1 MLLEFLRCLLLT
13 GLLLFGL
20 GWPLASRLPLAPAEK
35 LAATLA
41 GSLIVLWGAG
51 WLIYTT
57 GLPWNLLWLLPVLAA
72 WALVR
77 GHAAFAAVLR
87 DPVGRGILA
96 AQGLVALW
104 CVGWL
109 ALVQNY
115 SGGGWTSDWFEH
127 WERAAFFLQRG
138 ATDHLFLDVYAL
150 TARPP
155 LANIVTAAWLHLTA
169 VDFPHYQL
177 FCTLLGSLTFLPA
190 AVLLTRWRT
199 DAAAPAL
206 LAVLFMVNPL
216 FVQNAVFSWTK
227 LPTALL
233 VLTALHFF
241 LRSREGGAP
250 WTSALLFSTCLA
262 AAVLA
267 HYSAA
272 PYAVALALGW
282 LIWRPQGW
290 STAAYLRVTTGAVVA
305 AGLFLATWFGWAIAT
320 YGVAGTLGTNTSVTT
335 VASDTGGQLMRV
347 ILNLRDTL
355 VPHFLRAPD
364 PALIAQTS
372 PWGYARDWF
381 FQCYQL
387 NLPLACGS
395 VGWLVILR
403 ELGRQWTGT
412 AAVNRRFWV
421 FFVAIVLVLGVAAHG
436 ARDLWGLTHICLHGL
451 VLLGVVVLAARWPA
465 LGRGWRLAAIG
476 GATLDLVAGIGLHFA
491 VQNHA
496 LDRWLTPERTA
507 FEIMASYNPQTLK
520 NLIGLMVNRLDTFHN
535 AFAPS
540 GPVTVGLLGVV
551 FAAALWRAC
560 CRR

>member
-35 LAATLA
+35 LTAALA
-41 GSLIVLWGAG
+41 GSLIVIWGAG

-57 GLPWNLLWLLPVLAA
+57 GLPWNLVWLLPVLAA

-77 GHAAFAAVLR
+77 GCVSFAAGLR
-87 DPVGRGILA
+87 DPVARGILV

-115 SGGGWTSDWFEH
+115 SGGGWSGDWFEH
-127 WERAAFFLQRG
+127 WDRSVYFLQRG
-138 ATDHLFLDVYAL
+138 PADQRFLETYAL

-155 LANIVTAAWLHLTA
+155 LANIVTAVWLQLTA
-169 VDFPHYQL
+169 VDFPHYQM
-177 FCTLLGSLTFLPA
+177 FSTLLASLAFLPA
-190 AVLLTRWRT
+190 AVLLTRWRA
-199 DAAAPAL
+199 DPAAPAL

-250 WTSALLFSTCLA
+250 WTTALLFAASLA
-262 AAVLA
+262 AALLT

-272 PYAVALALGW
+272 PYVVALGLGW
-282 LIWRPQGW
+282 LIWRPAGW
-290 STAAYLRVTTGAVVA
+290 RAPAYLRLTAGAAV
-305 AGLFLATWFGWAIAT
+305 AGLALLATWFGWAIAT
-320 YGVAGTLGTNTSVTT
+320 YGLAGTIGTNTSVTT
-335 VASDTGGQLMRV
+335 VASDAGGQLTRV
-347 ILNLRDTL
+347 LLNLRDTL
-355 VPHFLRAPD
+355 VPHFLRSPD

-381 FQCYQL
+381 FQSYQL

-395 VGWLVILR
+395 VGWVVILR
-403 ELGRQWTGT
+403 ELARQWTGT
-412 AAVNRRFWV
+412 APVIRRFWM
-421 FFVAIVLVLGVAAHG
+421 FFVVIVILLGVAAHG
-436 ARDLWGLTHICLHGL
+436 ARDLWGLTHICLQTL
-451 VLLGVVVLAARWPA
+451 VLLGVTLMAARWRE

-476 GATLDLVAGIGLHFA
+476 GATLDFVAGIGLHFA
-491 VQNHA
+491 VQYHA
-496 LDRWLTPERTA
+496 LDRWLTPERSA
-507 FEIMASYNPQTLK
+507 FEITSSYNPQTLK
-520 NLIGLMVNRLDTFHN
+520 NLIGLMVYRLDTFHN
-535 AFAPS
+535 AFAPA
-540 GPVTVGLLGVV
+540 GLVTGALLGVI
-551 FAAALWRAC
+551 FATALWRVRC
-560 CRR
+560 YR

>member
-20 GWPLASRLPLAPAEK
+20 GWPLAARLPLAPAEK
-35 LAATLA
+35 LAAALA
-41 GSLIVLWGAG
+41 GSLIAIWGVG
-51 WLIYTT
+51 WLVYTT

-77 GHAAFAAVLR
+77 GHVAFAAVVR
-87 DPVGRGILA
+87 DPVARGILA

-127 WERAAFFLQRG
+127 WERAVFFLQRG
-138 ATDHLFLDVYAL
+138 AADNRFLDIYAL

-155 LANIVTAAWLHLTA
+155 FANVVTAAWLHLTA

-177 FCTLLGSLTFLPA
+177 FSTLLGSLAFLPA
-190 AVLLTRWRT
+190 AVLLTRWRAEP
-199 DAAAPAL
+199 AAVAL

-216 FVQNAVFSWTK
+216 FVQNAAFSWTK

-241 LRSREGGAP
+241 LRSREGGAA
-250 WTSALLFSTCLA
+250 WTTALLFATCLA
-262 AAVLA
+262 AALLA

-272 PYAVALALGW
+272 PYAIALGLGW
-282 LIWRPQGW
+282 LIWRPAGW
-290 STAAYLRVTTGAVVA
+290 SAATYWRVTAGAA
-305 AGLFLATWFGWAIAT
+305 FAGLVLLATWFGWAIAT
-320 YGVAGTLGTNTSVTT
+320 YGIAGTLGTNTSVTT
-335 VASDTGGQLMRV
+335 VAPDAGGQLMRV
-347 ILNLRDTL
+347 LLNLRDTL
-355 VPHFLRAPD
+355 VPHFLRSPD

-395 VGWLVILR
+395 VGWVVILR
-403 ELGRQWTGT
+403 TVGRQWTGT
-412 AAVNRRFWV
+412 APAIRRFWV
-421 FFVAIVLVLGVAAHG
+421 IFFAVVLVLGVAAHG
-436 ARDLWGLTHICLHGL
+436 ARDLWGLTHICLHALILLGL
-451 VLLGVVVLAARWPA
+451 VLLAAGWRE

-476 GATLDLVAGIGLHFA
+476 GATLDLIAGIALHFA

-507 FEIMASYNPQTLK
+507 FEIMDSYNPQTLK

-535 AFAPS
+535 AFAPA
-540 GPVTVGLLGVV
+540 GPVTVGLLGLI
-551 FAAALWRAC
+551 FAAALWRARD
-560 CRR
+560 RR

>member
-20 GWPLASRLPLAPAEK
+20 GWPLAARLPLAPAEK
-35 LAATLA
+35 LAAALA
-41 GSLIVLWGAG
+41 GSLVFIWGAG
-51 WLIYTT
+51 WLVYTT
-57 GLPWNLLWLLPVLAA
+57 GLSWHLVWLLPVLAA

-77 GHAAFAAVLR
+77 GRGAFAVVSR
-87 DPVGRGILA
+87 DPVARGILA
-96 AQGLVALW
+96 AQGLVTLW

-127 WERAAFFLQRG
+127 WERAVYFLQRG
-138 ATDHLFLDVYAL
+138 TADHRFLDVYAL

-155 LANIVTAAWLHLTA
+155 FANIVTAVWLHLTA

-177 FCTLLGSLTFLPA
+177 FSTLMASLAFLPA
-190 AVLLTRWRT
+190 AVLLTRWRA
-199 DAAAPAL
+199 DPAAPAL

-250 WTSALLFSTCLA
+250 WTTALLFAVCLA
-262 AAVLA
+262 AALLA

-272 PYAVALALGW
+272 PYLVALALGW
-282 LIWRPQGW
+282 LIWRPAGW
-290 STAAYLRVTTGAVVA
+290 SVPTYLRVTTGAAV
-305 AGLFLATWFGWAIAT
+305 AGLALLATWFGWAIAT
-320 YGVAGTLGTNTSVTT
+320 YGIAGTLGTNTSVTT
-335 VASDTGGQLMRV
+335 VAPDAGGQLMRV
-347 ILNLRDTL
+347 LLNLRDTL
-355 VPHFLRAPD
+355 VPHFLRSPD

-372 PWGYARDWF
+372 PWGHARDWF
-381 FQCYQL
+381 FQAYQL

-395 VGWLVILR
+395 VGWVVILR

-412 AAVNRRFWV
+412 APAVRRFWMI
-421 FFVAIVLVLGVAAHG
+421 FVAIVVVLGVAAHG
-436 ARDLWGLTHICLHGL
+436 ARDVWGLTHICLHTL
-451 VLLGVVVLAARWPA
+451 VLLGVAVVAARWRE
-465 LGRGWRLAAIG
+465 LGRAWRLAVIG

-496 LDRWLTPERTA
+496 LDRWLTPERGA
-507 FEIMASYNPQTLK
+507 FEITASYNAQTMK
-520 NLIGLMVNRLDTFHN
+520 NLIGLMVNRFDTFHN
-535 AFAPS
+535 AFAPAGS
-540 GPVTVGLLGVV
+540 VTVALLGVIL
-551 FAAALWRAC
+551 ATALWRVR

>member
-1 MLLEFLRCLLLT
+1 MLPEFLRCVLLT

-20 GWPLASRLPLAPAEK
+20 GWPLATRLPLAPAEK
-35 LAATLA
+35 LVAALV
-41 GSLIVLWGAG
+41 GSLVACWAAG
-51 WLIYTT
+51 WLIYAA
-57 GLPWNLLWLLPVLAA
+57 GLPWNLVWLLPVLAA
-72 WALVR
+72 WALIR
-77 GHAAFAAVLR
+77 GRGALAALLR
-87 DPVGRGILA
+87 DPTARGILI
-96 AQGLVALW
+96 AQGLVTGW
-104 CVGWL
+104 CLGCL

-127 WERAAFFLQRG
+127 WERALFFLQRG
-138 ATDHLFLDVYAL
+138 PLDQRFLEIYAL

-177 FCTLLGSLTFLPA
+177 FSTLLASLAFLPA

-199 DAAAPAL
+199 DGAASAL

-216 FVQNAVFSWTK
+216 FVQNTVFPWTK

-233 VLTALHFF
+233 VLAAMHFF
-241 LRSREGGAP
+241 LRGREGGAP
-250 WTSALLFSTCLA
+250 WTHALLFSVSLA
-262 AAVLA
+262 AALLT

-272 PYAVALALGW
+272 PYAVALGLGW
-282 LIWRPQGW
+282 LIWRPAGAGP
-290 STAAYLRVTTGAVVA
+290 AAYGRVTAGAA
-305 AGLFLATWFGWAIAT
+305 IAGFALLATWFGWAIAH
-320 YGVAGTLGTNTSVTT
+320 YGLAGTVGTNTSVTT
-335 VASDTGGQLMRV
+335 VAPDAGSQLTRV
-347 ILNLRDTL
+347 LLNLRDTL
-355 VPHFLRAPD
+355 VPHFLRSPD

-403 ELGRQWTGT
+403 AGARAWTGGAP
-412 AAVNRRFWV
+412 AARRFWAGFLV
-421 FFVAIVLVLGVAAHG
+421 IVPVLGVAAHG
-436 ARDLWGLTHICLHGL
+436 ARDVWGLTHICLQALVLLGL
-451 VLLGVVVLAARWPA
+451 VLLAARWGE

-476 GATLDLVAGIGLHFA
+476 GATLDLVAGIALHFA

-496 LDRWLTPERTA
+496 LDRWLTPERGA
-507 FEIMASYNPQTLK
+507 FAITASYNPQTLK
-520 NLIGLMVNRLDTFHN
+520 NLIGLMVNRLDTFHL
-535 AFAPS
+535 AFAPA
-540 GPVTVGLLGVV
+540 GPVTVTLLALLL
-551 FAAALWRAC
+551 AAALWRAR